1 MGNSACT
8 PFAAS
13 GGSIRVINGEGGLEE
28 HVQSVRAAEL
38 MVENPG
44 QFVCS
49 SNHLSVGCRIPG
61 LTADEALQR
70 RRVYFLLPM
79 DMLFSVLTEEE
90 MAALSRRASAAMK
103 RWGASNNHIGRR
115 IFPVLSDLCLLPAET
130 KQVNEPA
137 RISKRMS
144 RQRSWKPALDTIVEV
159 P

>member
-13 GGSIRVINGEGGLEE
+13 GGSTKVINGEGGLEE
-28 HVQSVRAAEL
+28 YVQSVRAAEL

-61 LTADEALQR
+61 LKADEALQR

-103 RWGASNNHIGRR
+103 WGVSKNNIRRR
-115 IFPVLSDLCLLPAET
+115 IFPVLSDLCLLPAEA
-130 KQVNEPA
+130 KKVNEPA

-144 RQRSWKPALDTIVEV
+144 RKRSWKPALDTIVEV

>member
-1 MGNSACT
+1 MGNYACT
-8 PFAAS
+8 PFSAS
-13 GGSIRVINGEGGLEE
+13 GGSTKVINGEGGLEE
-28 HVQSVRAAEL
+28 YVQSVRAAEL

-61 LTADEALQR
+61 LKADEALQR

-90 MAALSRRASAAMK
+90 MAALSRRASAATK
-103 RWGASNNHIGRR
+103 WGASKNNIRRR
-115 IFPVLSDLCLLPAET
+115 IFPVLSDLCLLPAEA
-130 KQVNEPA
+130 KKVNEPA

>member
-8 PFAAS
+8 PFSAS
-13 GGSIRVINGEGGLEE
+13 GGSTKVINGEGGLEE
-28 HVQSVRAAEL
+28 YVQSVRAAEL

-61 LTADEALQR
+61 LKADEALQR

-90 MAALSRRASAAMK
+90 MAALSRRASAATK
-103 RWGASNNHIGRR
+103 WGASKNNIRRR
-115 IFPVLSDLCLLPAET
+115 IFPVLSDLCLLPAEA
-130 KQVNEPA
+130 KKVNEPA